1 VEHYSDRRRTELAR
15 KALHFLI
22 GFVPVLATYNR
33 IFTLILVGG
42 GILLYTAMELYRWRG
57 GHIPLISD
65 ITAFASRRRDQGRFV
80 LGPVTLGLGAFLALL
95 VFPPLTA
102 AIGIY
107 ALAFGDGT
115 ASLAGKF
122 IGRIRPP
129 FLFGKSLEG
138 SIACFLGTLLS
149 AYAVTVYYR
158 GEGDWRVS
166 LIAAGIATIAELLP
180 FRDWDNVIIPLVVGV
195 AVCAAQ
201 AAGL

>member
-22 GFVPVLATYNR
+22 GFVPVLAAYNR

-138 SIACFLGTLLS
+138 SIACFLGTLFS

-158 GEGDWRVS
+158 GEGNWHLS
-166 LIAAGIATIAELLP
+166 LIAAGVATIAELLP
-180 FRDWDNVIIPLVVGV
+180 FRDWDNVIIPLVVGA
-195 AVCAAQ
+195 AVCTAQ